1 MLAHMRRAICTALLL
16 MFVCCPVKAAA
27 MSFEEERKIAD
38 EIVTVLDAQG
48 LIVHDQE
55 ITWPVKLVAD
65 RLADHVKD
73 PIYSFKI
80 HVIEDR
86 SINAF
91 AIPDGH
97 VFVNTGTLLFV
108 RDLDELA
115 AVIGHEM
122 GHVQMRHIPQTIKE
136 QKKVTA
142 VSIAGMLLGTLL
154 SAKNPQIGSAM
165 IFSSIGGGEN
175 IKLAYSRRFENE
187 ADEFGNNLMRASG
200 FSPAAMNRFLVRL
213 EPFSGGANIPEYL
226 LTHPHITSRIS
237 GKSPDEPN
245 PDPDEHYWMLHAS
258 VVGLVIPEEEAR
270 QRAQGIP
277 DPYRRLALGLLE
289 TRRGRHEEALR
300 LLDGLD
306 IPVAYAYKG
315 LNLAMAGKKDE
326 AYPYLKNYG
335 TSARTRVPLAEIM
348 EERGEFDEAIA
359 ILSPYQKQNI
369 QVDYKLGILYQKSPN
384 EAMSHV
390 SFARYFFKT
399 GKYKAS
405 LYHIEKALAQG
416 KALDAQVDKEMKEMK
431 ELIGK
436 IRTS

>member
-1 MLAHMRRAICTALLL
+1 

-122 GHVQMRHIPQTIKE
+122 GHAQMRHIPQTIKE

-258 VVGLVIPEEEAR
+258 VVGLVIPKKR
-270 QRAQGIP
+270 PGRGRRAFPIP
-277 DPYRRLALGLLE
+277 IAGSRSACSKRGGGG
-289 TRRGRHEEALR
+289 TRRH
-300 LLDGLD
+300 
-306 IPVAYAYKG
+306 
-315 LNLAMAGKKDE
+315 
-326 AYPYLKNYG
+326 
-335 TSARTRVPLAEIM
+335 
-348 EERGEFDEAIA
+348 
-359 ILSPYQKQNI
+359 
-369 QVDYKLGILYQKSPN
+369 
-384 EAMSHV
+384 
-390 SFARYFFKT
+390 
-399 GKYKAS
+399 
-405 LYHIEKALAQG
+405 
-416 KALDAQVDKEMKEMK
+416 
-431 ELIGK
+431 
-436 IRTS
+436 